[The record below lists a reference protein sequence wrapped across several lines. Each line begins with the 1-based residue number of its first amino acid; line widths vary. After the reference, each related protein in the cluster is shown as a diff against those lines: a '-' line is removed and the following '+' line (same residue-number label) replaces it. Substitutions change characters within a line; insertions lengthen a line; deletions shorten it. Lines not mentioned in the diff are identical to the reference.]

1 VFTPSSD
8 KMYMYLYMWSFPD
21 IDRGVVSSFV
31 DVQSRVG
38 TFEKA
43 TAHVSDSL
51 DSHGFG
57 QLFYFERHT

>member
-1 VFTPSSD
+1 
-8 KMYMYLYMWSFPD
+8 MYLYMWSFPD